1 MRTRKF
7 YGRFPLSGVA
17 GFRSPERGTM
27 IQSILA
33 LMVFSLSAIGMA
45 QLPASAPEIDASKAK
60 ADHYPAPPVSFGNG
74 VTAIPGLTYWEPVG
88 YRGLTLDLYL
98 PPRSVPQPSD
108 GFPLVVYIHGGGW
121 LQGNSHRLSPFVDF
135 PGVLA
140 SLSARGYVVASI
152 EYRLSSE
159 AKFPA
164 QAQDV
169 KAAIRWLRINAS
181 KYAIDPTRVMTWGV
195 SAGGHLSG
203 LAAVSCHVQAFAP
216 EQSGSPIAADASSDP
231 IVSSNVS
238 DCVQGAVAWYGVFD
252 MATIAEQAKQDK
264 AMSRDV
270 PDVPEWQLVGCFGN
284 QKCSPAQIAEASPV
298 SFVNHASAPMLL
310 IVGSED
316 RTVPYHQ
323 TLEMADKLKSA
334 GVKHELIVMPGV
346 KHSLIGA
353 TPEQTRDANLKAL
366 DATFRFIDETIGNA
380 SRTKH

>member
-1 MRTRKF
+1 MI
-7 YGRFPLSGVA
+7 
-17 GFRSPERGTM
+17 RG
-27 IQSILA
+27 ILA
-33 LMVFSLSAIGMA
+33 LMVFGLSAIGTA
-45 QLPASAPEIDASKAK
+45 QLPASAPEIDAIKARV
-60 ADHYPAPPVSFGNG
+60 DHYSATPVNLHNG
-74 VTAIPGLTYWEPVG
+74 VTALPGLTYWEPVG
-88 YRGLTLDLYL
+88 YRRLTLDLYL
-98 PPRSVPQPSD
+98 PPSSVPRPSD

-121 LQGNSHRLSPFVDF
+121 IQGNSHRLNPFVDF

-181 KYAIDPTRVMTWGV
+181 KYGIDPTRAVTWGV

-216 EQSGSPIAADASSDP
+216 EEAKSFVADTKPDP

-252 MATIAEQAKQDK
+252 METIAEQAKQDK

-270 PDVPEWQLVGCFGN
+270 PDVPEWQLLGCFGN
-284 QKCSPAQIAEASPV
+284 QKCSPGQIAEASPV
-298 SFVNHASAPMLL
+298 SFVNRVSSPMLL
-310 IVGSED
+310 IVGTED

-323 TLEMADKLKSA
+323 TLEMAEKLKSV
-334 GVKHELIVMPGV
+334 GVKHELIVLPGV
-346 KHSLIGA
+346 RHGLIGT

-380 SRTKH
+380 SRTNH